1 MDDENAD
8 MKTQKL
14 IIFIA
19 LILFS
24 LGTYGQDEQIRQ
36 TTKSVLNQPEI
47 GVEVAASLGDFLLDR
62 RLISEIDVIYVEEK
76 VSSGG
81 RTVLPGKFYK
91 IRENKK
97 FEYFVPR
104 VSPGDWLIVSSWG
117 KKSLHPLEL
126 QVSKKTHMGCISGE
140 TEKQCRWI
148 KIKRGKEEQI
158 GTEYFRKTLIYNGH
172 VGNVIRIGYREFID
186 DRARPAFSN
195 EVQYDLDEGNI
206 IGYGGAQLEVI
217 EATNTNIRYKVI
229 KYFREN

>member
-1 MDDENAD
+1 
-8 MKTQKL
+8 MKSK
-14 IIFIA
+14 IFIA
-19 LILFS
+19 NFVLTLFC
-24 LGTYGQDEQIRQ
+24 LGTYGQDVQKHQIIR
-36 TTKSVLNQPEI
+36 SVLNKPEI
-47 GVEVAASLGDFLLDR
+47 GVEEVASLGDFLLDR
-62 RLISEIDVIYVEEK
+62 RVISEIDVIYVDEE
-76 VSSGG
+76 VSSWG
-81 RTVLPGKFYK
+81 RTVLSGKFYK
-91 IRENKK
+91 VRENKK

-104 VSPGDWLIVSSWG
+104 VSPNDWLIVSSWG
-117 KKSLHPLEL
+117 KKPLHPLEL
-126 QVSKKTHMGCISGE
+126 QVSKKTHAGCISGE

-148 KIKRGKEEQI
+148 KIRRGKEEQI

>member
-1 MDDENAD
+1 
-8 MKTQKL
+8 MKSRKQTA
-14 IIFIA
+14 FIV
-19 LILFS
+19 LILLTLS
-24 LGTYGQDEQIRQ
+24 TYGENEQKNQ
-36 TTKSVLNQPEI
+36 TIKTVQNKPDI
-47 GVEVAASLGDFLLDR
+47 GIEVVASLGDFLLDR
-62 RLISEIDVIYVEEK
+62 RIIHEIDVIYVEEK
-76 VSSGG
+76 VSSWG

-91 IRENKK
+91 TRENKK
-97 FEYFVPR
+97 FEYFAPR
-104 VSPGDWLIVSSWG
+104 VSPSDWLIVSSWG
-117 KKSLHPLEL
+117 NKPLPPLEL
-126 QVSKKTHMGCISGE
+126 QVSKKNQMGCISGE

-148 KIKRGKEEQI
+148 NIKRGKEKQI

-172 VGNVIRIGYREFID
+172 AGNVIKIGYREFID